1 MLNRTSAQIPSIQ
14 QEQLDLKILSS
25 IKSSVQKVAVF
36 ITTIAGLTMS
46 VANIPSAEAQ
56 PVNVTSTLIGTCYS
70 GRNRLPCF
78 YPSASGLY
86 SNVRNIQITG
96 GSGADVVWQ
105 AFTPIDWNV
114 GLSAGLVLNIG
125 GKSYLQTGVSQCVIG
140 SQRRQSKFCNNPY
153 RGSQSLVRVMV
164 RPHNA
169 NWQTNF
175 ILTPSSNSN

>member
-1 MLNRTSAQIPSIQ
+1 MLNRTSAKIPSIQ

-36 ITTIAGLTMS
+36 ITTIAGLAIS

-56 PVNVTSTLIGTCYS
+56 SVNVPSARIGTCYS

-78 YPSASGLY
+78 YPSANGLY
-86 SNVRNIQITG
+86 SNVRDIEITG
-96 GSGADVVWQ
+96 GSGADVLWE
-105 AFTPIDWNV
+105 AFTPISWNA
-114 GLSAGLVLNIG
+114 GLSAGVVVNIG
-125 GKSYLQTGVSQCVIG
+125 GNSYLRSGIRSCVIG
-140 SQRRQSKFCNNPY
+140 LPQHRQSRVCRNPYGGSQR
-153 RGSQSLVRVMV
+153 LVRVMV

-175 ILTPSSNSN
+175 KLNPF